1 MHWRSPAYDDAPR
14 IPAGGRRDGKW
25 KNVDSQ
31 MQSSVQTATK
41 SNENAAMVN
50 RKRSNKSLVAQR
62 LSFSGSLRLREQSQN
77 GD

>member
-1 MHWRSPAYDDAPR
+1 MLWGSPAYDDAPR

-41 SNENAAMVN
+41 SIENAAMIN

-62 LSFSGSLRLREQSQN
+62 LSLSGNLRLREQPQN